1 MQATLPCLLYAS
13 TSPTLDLSNVST
25 LDLKGGTDAAMAPS
39 LGYLQ
44 HVLLPTLR
52 RLFGLTVDL
61 QVQLTAPFSQ
71 KCAQQMAGNLSAGI
85 PRCTAGLA

>member
-13 TSPTLDLSNVST
+13 TNHTLSPSNVST

-39 LGYLQ
+39 IGYLQ

-61 QVQLTAPFSQ
+61 QVQPTTSHPQPTASHSQLTA
-71 KCAQQMAGNLSAGI
+71 
-85 PRCTAGLA
+85 